1 MLSLFQIVAHEF
13 QITQFPDPIGHK
25 AEKRLKAQY
34 PPKKGAMLQRPCQ
47 ENLACGTK
55 AQVEDPSSNHTANCP
70 KSKTDPVHHMGRDL
84 RLSRPSP
91 RPSSDSGFKIPGSA
105 HGDGMRSCPKAC
117 PRQILGRIV
126 TI

>member
-70 KSKTDPVHHMGRDL
+70 EVED
-84 RLSRPSP
+84 
-91 RPSSDSGFKIPGSA
+91 
-105 HGDGMRSCPKAC
+105 RSCSPHGT
-117 PRQILGRIV
+117 RSQIIQTKSASQLGQWL
-126 TI
+126 